1 MQTSKTQRIVSL
13 MLALIIAGSAVG
25 ILVYYVAANKQQ
37 AAEEEQI
44 SDIQSLIDTETRY
57 MENYQ
62 PQASVSALQT
72 IDLTTGTGEAVQP
85 GATVTVNYTGALAAT
100 GVIFESSYDSGQPAT
115 FPLDGVIAGWT
126 QGIPGMQVGGKRRL
140 IIPASLAYGE
150 RASEKIPANSD
161 LVFDVELVSI
171 N

>member
-44 SDIQSLIDTETRY
+44 TDIQSLIDTETRY

-62 PQASVSALQT
+62 PQSSVSALQT
-72 IDLTTGTGEAVQP
+72 IDLTTGTGDVVQS